1 MNQSQLAIQ
10 QQQLAPLVE
19 LPPDNQGYQP
29 QADHLI
35 FSLDIQYMGNQAY
48 IALDIQRG
56 SGEIVGVYVGFM
68 TVTVP
73 YVPQFFCFR
82 EGPPLLA
89 IVERV
94 QQQFNLQP
102 NLLIVDGH
110 GLAHPRRF
118 GAACWLGVKTD
129 LPTIGC
135 AKQTLMPYTGEVD
148 PHRGSC
154 LFIED
159 TQGVIGAVLVTQNGV
174 KPIFVSVG
182 HKISLLTARQVVLKL
197 ASTYRQCEPLRRADQ
212 AARAYAQG
220 MLAAQVVDL
229 GPL

>member
-1 MNQSQLAIQ
+1 MNQPQLAIQ

-19 LPPDNQGYQP
+19 LPPDGQGYQP

-35 FSLDIQYMGNQAY
+35 FSLDIQYAGNQAY

-56 SGEIVGVYVGFM
+56 SGEKVGLYVGFM

-94 QQQFNLQP
+94 QQQFSLHP
-102 NLLIVDGH
+102 NLLLVDGH

-135 AKQTLMPYTGEVD
+135 AKQTLMPYTGAVE
-148 PHRGSC
+148 PHRGTC
-154 LFIED
+154 LLIED
-159 TQGVIGAVLVTQNGV
+159 TEGVIGAVLVTQNGV

-197 ASTYRQCEPLRRADQ
+197 ASTYRQCESLRRADQ
-212 AARAYAQG
+212 AARAYAKG
-220 MLAAQVVDL
+220 TVAAHAVDL
-229 GPL
+229 GAL